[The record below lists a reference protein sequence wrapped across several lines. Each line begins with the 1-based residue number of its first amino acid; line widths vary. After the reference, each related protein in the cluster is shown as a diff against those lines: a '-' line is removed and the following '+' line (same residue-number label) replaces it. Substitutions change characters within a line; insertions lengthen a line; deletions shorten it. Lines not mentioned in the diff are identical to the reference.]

1 MVKRAHATEKLA
13 GTNPPLDA
21 ERVSIVCRKNAGT
34 GLGLGTPATY
44 RILVQG
50 FLHEGYADRLG
61 GLTIIPSDPAAEAP
75 VTTLVGRLID
85 QADLLG
91 VLNTLYGMLRLPILL
106 VECVSIGDNICST
119 DDQN

>member
-1 MVKRAHATEKLA
+1 LW
-13 GTNPPLDA
+13 
-21 ERVSIVCRKNAGT
+21 
-34 GLGLGTPATY
+34 TPATY

-50 FLHEGYADRLG
+50 FLHEGYADQLG
-61 GLTIIPSDPAAEAP
+61 GLTIIPADPADEAP
-75 VTTLVGRLID
+75 VTTLMGRLID

-106 VECVSIGDNICST
+106 VECVSIGDNICTT

>member
-1 MVKRAHATEKLA
+1 MPCTPSVGFLKLKRAS
-13 GTNPPLDA
+13 PLS
-21 ERVSIVCRKNAGT
+21 RTQQRRCLKV
-34 GLGLGTPATY
+34 GTPATY

-61 GLTIIPSDPAAEAP
+61 GLTIIPSDPAAEVP
-75 VTTLVGRLID
+75 VTMLMGRLID

-91 VLNTLYGMLRLPILL
+91 VLNTLYSILRLPILL
-106 VECVSIGDNICST
+106 VECVSIGDNICTT